1 LVASTIPND
10 ISSILKA
17 YMSDINGFKDKYEQV
32 INLKI
37 TIEEY
42 WKEFIPF
49 ISKLVNDRIFRHIV
63 EEDFIDILNNY
74 LANLTNKLKS
84 YDQNNAI
91 GNQSEANRFHSEIIL
106 LYHQIL
112 ARLEDKIMERISVI
126 SDKKDNEIERITF
139 ETIDKIFSL
148 SDQLKLSSSIAND
161 RWTTN
166 DTLGYM
172 IYAIGLAKFISHE
185 LTQAPLSISIQA
197 PWGGGK
203 TSMMRILRDLIEK
216 NAPDINKNNYLN
228 DLRIS
233 IKYLKNNLKN
243 LPKKKEYPVIDPPKS
258 YSKVET
264 DLPNESIKSHVT
276 IWFNAW
282 KYESSEQIWA
292 GLADSIIQGVA
303 ARLEPWERVW
313 FYLRLNS
320 KRKDVNS
327 ILNWISQDIWN
338 NVWKNIRPWIWSSV
352 GGILASSIAGFG
364 GWIVQSEFFSYA
376 ALVGGAISGGAGLVK
391 TFTEKIEIENEPVE
405 SSFGNFLKV
414 PNYKEKLGFIHEV
427 KKDLDMVFESI
438 PSNYRNLIIFIDDLD
453 RCSPSKIAEIMEGIN
468 LFLAGEF
475 PGCIFVIGMDTEM
488 VAAAL
493 EVSHELVIKK
503 IPKYSSHM
511 PIGWRFMD
519 KFIQLPITMPPS
531 LEKNMKK
538 YVSSLLYEYS
548 IVKTSEKE
556 NDKILSNGNDKN
568 NIKQKEAINRKNV
581 AVIKEVVQK
590 MDDISDTNEDFLEQV
605 SKAAIHFSNNPREIK
620 RFMNMLRFYRY
631 IMEVIDNN
639 KDSPSLDQIRRWII
653 LSLKWPQLVRWL
665 YWSNT
670 ESKDANQSND
680 NNSNSTRKKL
690 EMFERFASE
699 TTTQEEWI
707 KKLKE
712 IISINDNDDIS
723 FSWIGDNNIRRFF
736 ATESIEYKERPL
748 SAGAGQGIY

>member
-1 LVASTIPND
+1 
-10 ISSILKA
+10 
-17 YMSDINGFKDKYEQV
+17 
-32 INLKI
+32 
-37 TIEEY
+37 
-42 WKEFIPF
+42 
-49 ISKLVNDRIFRHIV
+49 
-63 EEDFIDILNNY
+63 
-74 LANLTNKLKS
+74 
-84 YDQNNAI
+84 
-91 GNQSEANRFHSEIIL
+91 
-106 LYHQIL
+106 
-112 ARLEDKIMERISVI
+112 
-126 SDKKDNEIERITF
+126 
-139 ETIDKIFSL
+139 
-148 SDQLKLSSSIAND
+148 
-161 RWTTN
+161 
-166 DTLGYM
+166 
-172 IYAIGLAKFISHE
+172 
-185 LTQAPLSISIQA
+185 
-197 PWGGGK
+197 
-203 TSMMRILRDLIEK
+203 
-216 NAPDINKNNYLN
+216 
-228 DLRIS
+228 
-233 IKYLKNNLKN
+233 
-243 LPKKKEYPVIDPPKS
+243 
-258 YSKVET
+258 
-264 DLPNESIKSHVT
+264 
-276 IWFNAW
+276 
-282 KYESSEQIWA
+282 
-292 GLADSIIQGVA
+292 
-303 ARLEPWERVW
+303 
-313 FYLRLNS
+313 
-320 KRKDVNS
+320 
-327 ILNWISQDIWN
+327 
-338 NVWKNIRPWIWSSV
+338 
-352 GGILASSIAGFG
+352 
-364 GWIVQSEFFSYA
+364 
-376 ALVGGAISGGAGLVK
+376 
-391 TFTEKIEIENEPVE
+391 
-405 SSFGNFLKV
+405 
-414 PNYKEKLGFIHEV
+414 
-427 KKDLDMVFESI
+427 
-438 PSNYRNLIIFIDDLD
+438 
-453 RCSPSKIAEIMEGIN
+453 MEGIN

>member
-10 ISSILKA
+10 INSILKA